1 MTRSRRYH
9 FHFDPNLIPNL
20 KQKLT
25 FWVGS
30 QNPSLFLDSNDRED
44 RYGRYSWLAAIGARS
59 FVRPSSRHFEELQEF
74 RSKNADWLFGHLS
87 YELKNH
93 LEELNS
99 VNPSTTS
106 WPDLYF
112 FVPETVIYKKRG
124 EHQIFVESYI
134 YEDASSLLEALN
146 EVDERDAPKSKTELR
161 LLTDKEEYLQRVAN
175 IKEHLQYGNIY
186 ELNYCI
192 EYGGSAKNFSPE
204 HTFNNLNEDGQAPFS
219 AFYRLNDSYA
229 LCASPERFMQKNG
242 QQIIAQPIKGT
253 SARSKDPDQ
262 DAKNKKELLESQKER
277 SENVMIV
284 DLLRNDLSKTAR
296 AGSVNVDELFG
307 IYSFEKVHQ
316 MISTISCEV
325 DEKYEL
331 EDVLKNAFPMGSMTG
346 APKNMAMKI
355 IDEQES
361 FSRDLYSGSVGYID
375 PNGDFDFNVMI
386 RSLFYESG
394 TGYLSARIGSAIT
407 IYCEAEKE
415 FEECML
421 KSQGLLDAIL

>member
-9 FHFDPNLIPNL
+9 FHFDPNQIPNL

-44 RYGRYSWLAAIGARS
+44 HYGRYNWLAAIGARS
-59 FVRPSSRHFEELQEF
+59 FVRPSSNHFEELQEF
-74 RSKNADWLFGHLS
+74 RSNNADWLFGHLS

-124 EHQIFVESYI
+124 DEQIFVESFI
-134 YEDASSLLEALN
+134 YEDTSSLLEVLS
-146 EVDERDAPKSKTELR
+146 EVDQRDAPKSKTELQ

-192 EYGGSAKNFSPE
+192 EYGGNTKNFSPE
-204 HTFNNLNEDGQAPFS
+204 HTFNNLNEAGQAPFS

-253 SARSKDPDQ
+253 SARSKDPEQ
-262 DAKNKKELLESQKER
+262 DAKNKKELFESQKER

-296 AGSVNVDELFG
+296 AGSVKVDELFG

-394 TGYLSARIGSAIT
+394 KGYLSARIGSAIT